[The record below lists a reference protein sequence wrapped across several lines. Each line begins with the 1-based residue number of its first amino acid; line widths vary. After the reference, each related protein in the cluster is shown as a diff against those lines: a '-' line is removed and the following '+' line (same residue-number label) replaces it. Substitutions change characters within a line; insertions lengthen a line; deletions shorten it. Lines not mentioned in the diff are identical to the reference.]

1 MTHRLYFTDA
11 YLTTFAATVTARAD
25 DGRRL
30 YLDRTAFYP
39 TSGGQP
45 FDTGRLGGAV
55 VIDVIDEGDRI
66 AHLLDAPAA
75 GDRLEGVIEW
85 ARRFDHMQQHTGQH
99 LLSAV
104 LAERFGL
111 ATVSVHFGRESAT
124 LDLDAAAVQH
134 AQLVDAELAA
144 NAVVSENRPVTVSF
158 EEAGSAPGL
167 RKASDREGTLRIVT
181 IEGLDRSA
189 CGGTHVRATGEIG
202 AISIRK
208 VERVKQHVRLEFLC
222 GLRAVRRARAD
233 ADLLSTIAASRSA
246 AADEL
251 PALLEAERLELKTGA
266 AARRELEETVAGY
279 RARELYASTQPNVEG
294 RRVAVA
300 RETAGPLERL
310 RPLAQAYAELPG
322 GVLIGT
328 VTNPPAV
335 LLAAAADT
343 GLDAGR
349 LLKPALE
356 ANGGRGGGNARLAQ
370 GSVLDGEGL
379 AAVVEVLLR
388 AATSGYSSPAAGP
401 PM

>member
-55 VIDVIDEGDRI
+55 VVDVIDEGDRI

-75 GDRLEGVIEW
+75 GDRLEGAIDW

-124 LDLDAAAVQH
+124 LDLDAAALEH

-251 PALLEAERLELKTGA
+251 PALLEAERLELKAGA

-279 RARELYASTQPNVEG
+279 RARELYASTQPNVDG

-310 RPLAQAYAELPG
+310 RRLAQAYAELPG

-370 GSVLDGEGL
+370 GSVRDGEGL

>member
-124 LDLDAAAVQH
+124 LDLDAAALEH

-279 RARELYASTQPNVEG
+279 RARELYASTQPNVDG

-310 RPLAQAYAELPG
+310 RRLAQAYAELPG

-370 GSVLDGEGL
+370 GSVRDGEGL

>member
-1 MTHRLYFTDA
+1 MTNRLYFTDA

-370 GSVLDGEGL
+370 GSVRDGEGL